1 VTSSYLAP
9 TAPTSLSAWG
19 NALGIQCPGEQAL
32 KARFNPAFRPAKR
45 ESRFQRWRLDFQK
58 TWGVALRLQIEY
70 RAFGAKHTA
79 TGSRQSFSAEPHA
92 HHCTATNDAIHLR
105 MTTYPKSPKEVTRGM
120 MYFPRMLD
128 KIRLHLR
135 GELHED
141 YRENFGAPKAADGV
155 CCNFLRVHHRDLI
168 ERVKQGGT
176 DEEILEWCFE
186 KGRRLNDGDLFV
198 WNGFASK
205 LGWRDS
211 ITPRLEQR
219 KKEMGIADR
228 NDIQCIPD
236 LIDFDEGR
244 KS

>member
-1 VTSSYLAP
+1 MA
-9 TAPTSLSAWG
+9 
-19 NALGIQCPGEQAL
+19 
-32 KARFNPAFRPAKR
+32 
-45 ESRFQRWRLDFQK
+45 
-58 TWGVALRLQIEY
+58 
-70 RAFGAKHTA
+70 
-79 TGSRQSFSAEPHA
+79 
-92 HHCTATNDAIHLR
+92 
-105 MTTYPKSPKEVTRGM
+105 TYPKSPKEMTKGM

-135 GELHED
+135 GDLPED
-141 YRENFGAPKAADGV
+141 YQENFGALKAADGV

-219 KKEMGIADR
+219 KKEAGIADR
-228 NDIQCIPD
+228 NDIVTIPD

-244 KS
+244 FPRASKAP